1 MIQIASLMTGIDS
14 DFDQRFMDALELD
27 QPDVIGYA
35 LLSLWELLNTERGDQ
50 DLEIVANFREIEG
63 IHEKLSSIVGE
74 MQGVTFTPIHEAGQA
89 EVVPIS
95 EVATRILEKLDEE
108 EPT

>member
-35 LLSLWELLNTERGDQ
+35 LLSLGT
-50 DLEIVANFREIEG
+50 
-63 IHEKLSSIVGE
+63 S
-74 MQGVTFTPIHEAGQA
+74 
-89 EVVPIS
+89 
-95 EVATRILEKLDEE
+95 
-108 EPT
+108 